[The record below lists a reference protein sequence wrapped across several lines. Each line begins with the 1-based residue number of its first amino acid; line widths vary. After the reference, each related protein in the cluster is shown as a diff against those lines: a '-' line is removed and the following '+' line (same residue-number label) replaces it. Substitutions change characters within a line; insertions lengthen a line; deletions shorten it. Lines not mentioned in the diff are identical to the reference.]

1 MTSLYPHLFKA
12 FYDWLI
18 ENDINLKILV
28 DTSNPQVVVPSSY
41 IVDNHIV
48 LSVYHLYISKL
59 EIGKESISFYTRF
72 KGKSE
77 YIVVP
82 YDAMVD
88 FIFSENNMAIPIQG
102 MINMFKANLL
112 MEGFIDEDE
121 DEDELDGE
129 ETPNKAKSAIS
140 FSLEDSADESSESD
154 EPKVTEE
161 EEKSENPSET
171 PEKITPKKPSKPD
184 FTFVE

>member
-121 DEDELDGE
+121 DELDGE